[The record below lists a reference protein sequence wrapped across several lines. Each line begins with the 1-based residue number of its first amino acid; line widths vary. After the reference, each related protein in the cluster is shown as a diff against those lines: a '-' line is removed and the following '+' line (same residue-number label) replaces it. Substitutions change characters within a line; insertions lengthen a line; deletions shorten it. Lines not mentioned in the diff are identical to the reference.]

1 MELAI
6 LEFIQSIRFP
16 LLDAFFVMY
25 THLGDLAQIWFF
37 IMIVTA
43 LKKETRPIALMAFIA
58 LIVEVL
64 TVDISLKPIFMRA
77 RPFETYPHDIL
88 IGIPHGS
95 SFPSGHSG
103 SSFAVAGVYLFTKHR
118 MRFIILG
125 LATLMAFSRLY
136 LFVHYPSDVLVGA
149 AIGLLIARI
158 IVKFGEKPLKNML
171 QNQTKFHK
179 DFLK

>member
-1 MELAI
+1 MEIAI
-6 LEFIQSIRFP
+6 LEFIQSLRLP

-43 LKKETRPIALMAFIA
+43 VKKETRPIALMALAA

-64 TVDISLKPIFMRA
+64 TVDITLKPIFMRA
-77 RPFETYPHDIL
+77 RPFETYPHDLL

-95 SFPSGHSG
+95 SFPSGHSA

-118 MRFIILG
+118 IRFVVVG
-125 LATLMAFSRLY
+125 LAALMAFSRLY
-136 LFVHYPSDVLVGA
+136 LFVHYPSDVVVGA
-149 AIGLLIARI
+149 AVGLVIAKI
-158 IVKFGEKPLKNML
+158 VVKFAEKPLNNML
-171 QNQTKFHK
+171 QNR
-179 DFLK
+179 